1 MNNELFIFKV
11 RRKIAFTIIK
21 IIQYFR
27 VMKYQLISLC
37 NIEGKPHLNQP
48 VFFYGKGKVIFKGN
62 VNIGVLTS
70 PLFLNSYAYF
80 DVREENSSIII
91 EDGVWINNNA
101 SLCADGTSIFIGR
114 NTLVGINLQII
125 TSDGHNLDPKKRT
138 GYPYVSSPVFIDENV
153 FIGSNVTILKGVTIG
168 KNSVIA
174 NCSVVTK
181 DIPENVIAGGI
192 PATILKKLES

>member
-1 MNNELFIFKV
+1 MNNKLFVFKV

-27 VMKYQLISLC
+27 IQKYLFISLC
-37 NIEGKPHLNQP
+37 NIEGKPRLNQP
-48 VFFYGKGKVIFKGN
+48 VFFYGKGKVIFNGN

-114 NTLVGINLQII
+114 NTLAGINLQII
-125 TSDGHNLDPKKRT
+125 TSDGHNLDPQKRT
-138 GYPYVSSPVFIDENV
+138 GYPYLSNPVYIDENV
-153 FIGSNVTILKGVTIG
+153 FLGSNVTILKGVKIG
-168 KNSVIA
+168 KNSIIA
-174 NCSVVTK
+174 NNSLVTK
-181 DIPENVIAGGI
+181 DIPENVIAGGN
-192 PATILKKLES
+192 PATIIRKLEY